1 VLLEPMSA
9 LGASLVGDAATFRVR
24 VPRCRAVD
32 VLLPDRSPV
41 PLAPRAG
48 GLFEAAVPVLHVS
61 RGAVAGLAV
70 GGDPVIA
77 SGAVRGTDLLDQL
90 LALDP
95 GARGIHALVRPGA
108 ATAAAR
114 ALHGARRVLIAT
126 GFSVRP
132 GMPETDGPPGAAV
145 LGRALR
151 RLGARV
157 RWVTDRANVAPL
169 EAALGV
175 LGEPSDVVV
184 YPAGGGAAQAL
195 LATERP
201 THLVAIERPGRTRS
215 GAYLSARGESIGA
228 FNAPI
233 DELFVGGVRART
245 VGIGD
250 GGNEIGMGN
259 VRARLVRLDPL
270 QARIASVVRVDHL
283 VVAGVSNWGGYGI
296 VAALARRAGQD
307 LLHTPALERRLIEA
321 CVAAGAADGITRR
334 REATVDAL
342 PLEAHAAV
350 VELLRLAARS
360 GMMGARRKRRGERR

>member
-1 VLLEPMSA
+1 M
-9 LGASLVGDAATFRVR
+9 
-24 VPRCRAVD
+24 
-32 VLLPDRSPV
+32 
-41 PLAPRAG
+41 
-48 GLFEAAVPVLHVS
+48 
-61 RGAVAGLAV
+61 
-70 GGDPVIA
+70 
-77 SGAVRGTDLLDQL
+77 AVRGGDLLDQI

-184 YPAGGGAAQAL
+184 YPAGGGTAQAL
-195 LATERP
+195 LAAERP

-215 GAYLSARGESIGA
+215 GAYLSTSCLWAACAHERSASATAGTRSAWATCAPVSCGSI
-228 FNAPI
+228 
-233 DELFVGGVRART
+233 R
-245 VGIGD
+245 
-250 GGNEIGMGN
+250 
-259 VRARLVRLDPL
+259 
-270 QARIASVVRVDHL
+270 
-283 VVAGVSNWGGYGI
+283 
-296 VAALARRAGQD
+296 
-307 LLHTPALERRLIEA
+307 
-321 CVAAGAADGITRR
+321 C
-334 REATVDAL
+334 
-342 PLEAHAAV
+342 
-350 VELLRLAARS
+350 
-360 GMMGARRKRRGERR
+360 RRGSRRWSAWTTWSSPACRTGAGTASSPRSRAAPGRISCTLRPSSVG

>member
-1 VLLEPMSA
+1 MSA

-24 VPRCRAVD
+24 VPRCLAVD

-126 GFSVRP
+126 GFCARPGAPAAAAAGALHGARRVLTATGFSVRP
-132 GMPETDGPPGAAV
+132 GMPEPDGPPGAAV

-195 LATERP
+195 LAAERP

-215 GAYLSARGESIGA
+215 GAYL
-228 FNAPI
+228 
-233 DELFVGGVRART
+233 
-245 VGIGD
+245 
-250 GGNEIGMGN
+250 
-259 VRARLVRLDPL
+259 
-270 QARIASVVRVDHL
+270 
-283 VVAGVSNWGGYGI
+283 
-296 VAALARRAGQD
+296 
-307 LLHTPALERRLIEA
+307 
-321 CVAAGAADGITRR
+321 
-334 REATVDAL
+334 
-342 PLEAHAAV
+342 
-350 VELLRLAARS
+350 
-360 GMMGARRKRRGERR
+360 